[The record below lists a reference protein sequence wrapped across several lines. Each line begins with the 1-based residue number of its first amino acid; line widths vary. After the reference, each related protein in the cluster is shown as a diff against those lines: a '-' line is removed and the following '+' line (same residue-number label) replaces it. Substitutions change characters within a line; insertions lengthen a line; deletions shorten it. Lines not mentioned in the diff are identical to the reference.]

1 MNSIKK
7 VKENALKE
15 HVPIIMDE
23 TLNKIIEISGENR
36 FDKIL
41 EIGTAVGYSSLCF
54 LSLLNAVALPVAA
67 G

>member
-23 TLNKIIEISGENR
+23 TLNKINEIVGENR
-36 FDKIL
+36 FDNIL
-41 EIGTAVGYSSLCF
+41 EIGTAVRIFSTLLSSF
-54 LSLLNAVALPVAA
+54 T
-67 G
+67 

>member
-23 TLNKIIEISGENR
+23 TLNKINEIVGENR
-36 FDKIL
+36 FDNIL
-41 EIGTAVGYSSLCF
+41 EIGTAVRLFSTL
-54 LSLLNAVALPVAA
+54 LSFFT
-67 G
+67 